1 MRSLAS
7 RLSLLAAS
15 IVAIAGLAVPH
26 RAQTQDAPPTTA
38 AAPARSETELRQLL
52 EDAWYLVQPEGT
64 ARSRID
70 QGIERAVGEMNYFLQ
85 SVARDQMRANTP
97 LNRRIDIGFEGAGNI
112 TVAFDQRFTYTTR
125 PGVAQSFTLP
135 DGSSV
140 NVRQYFRD
148 DHFEQY
154 FEATLGRRWSV
165 YRLSD
170 DGRTMTVSATQQG
183 PMMPVPMHF
192 TLDYRQRT

>member
-7 RLSLLAAS
+7 RLSLLGALLGVAA
-15 IVAIAGLAVPH
+15 LAVPH
-26 RAQTQDAPPTTA
+26 RALTQDAPAATTT
-38 AAPARSETELRQLL
+38 RSEDDLRRLL
-52 EDAWYLVQPEGT
+52 QGSWYLVQSEAT
-64 ARSRID
+64 ARQRID
-70 QGIERAVGEMNYFLQ
+70 QGIERCVSEMNYFLQ

-97 LNRRIDIGFEGAGNI
+97 INRRIDVGFSGTSSI
-112 TVAFDQRFTYTTR
+112 TVNFDQRFEYTTR
-125 PGVAQSFTLP
+125 PGVAQSFDLP

-148 DHFEQY
+148 GHLEQY

-165 YRLSD
+165 YRLSE
-170 DGRTMTVSATQQG
+170 DGATMTVSATQQG

-192 TLDYRQRT
+192 TLDYRQR